1 MPERRPGGEGFHHQS
16 VLASSD
22 QGEAAIPVQLLL
34 GIYRVQL
41 EAVRLDF
48 EEDRKQV
55 SPIAFI

>member
-1 MPERRPGGEGFHHQS
+1 MLFRSQRFIDGR
-16 VLASSD
+16 LLT
-22 QGEAAIPVQLLL
+22 QLLL

>member
-22 QGEAAIPVQLLL
+22 QGEAAIPVQLL